1 MAYRLKQTGQEV
13 QELLDKMVDIDPNM
27 IVEELGLVEDD
38 GNIHELIPIDKR
50 ILVPLATQANSGLL
64 SATDKMFI
72 RKITEAI
79 GGGADNY
86 EFGFVDFG
94 EAFPLGEGN
103 NTEIYWCAA
112 HSEDRENEG
121 IVLSTCDPDL
131 EILDTPQFQLL
142 IAPYGIF
149 KRKTANGTWEEW
161 DALVTGGEIETATS
175 AEIVTIWNETN
186 NN

>member
-13 QELLDKMVDIDPNM
+13 QELLDKMVDIDPDM
-27 IVEELGLVEDD
+27 IVEELGLVEDS
-38 GNIHELIPIDKR
+38 GNIRDLIPIDKR
-50 ILVPLATQANSGLL
+50 ILVPLATQTNSGLL

-161 DALVTGGEIETATS
+161 EALVTSGEIETATS
-175 AEIVTIWNETN
+175 AEMVTIWNETN